1 VSSQPNTDSPPSVT
15 KEQETQKRP
24 RGKKLHSQDE
34 TLEKLSVVVRLGDRR
49 QIFDLALARRRE
61 AERRLRTLGTYAQEE
76 FDKKRLRTF
85 ARERFVAER
94 ELTHW
99 KHEYLL
105 HGFDGLL
112 PQDWIPLTE
121 KAQQRV
127 LERLAILGDMADA
140 ITITGDD
147 IYQLSRKY
155 EGERNFR
162 KAERLVRRYQI
173 DGVWGLAPE
182 RDPERM
188 HRRRNKVPPID
199 YAAATPEKRTE
210 ADRRLTLITPFIGRR
225 RIPNKELKTYAK
237 QHSTKEHSLSL
248 RTLRDWLARHKKWGI
263 AGLLPKEERSDK
275 GHPHNMS
282 MRMEDI
288 IAALRYSQMDIP
300 LHEVHRQA
308 CQRARLLGEPEPSD
322 WQVRYICDHILE
334 EVKLVAD
341 KRFGTFRSERRLT
354 YRFQFDGKVIIYQ
367 IDFTQVD
374 VLVRDIRRRG
384 YRGPSEEIRP
394 WLITCTESSSRL
406 ILSWLFTYNVPNSN
420 NIAAVIR
427 DALIVSDEKPY
438 GGIPHAIWVDQGKQL
453 ISHHIQRI
461 AQDLKIELKDGK
473 PNHPEDRGDPQ
484 ERGIE
489 ERLFGTIKTRLWSTV
504 LGYVH
509 SNTKERN
516 PNARAEFTI
525 TELVEKFR
533 TFVDEYHHKVHSETK
548 KTPLEF
554 WAENC
559 HAVGAEPR
567 ELDILLLVAATRVLT
582 KPSINYGNRR
592 YWHLDFAQIPVGSE
606 VEIRAQPDYMR
617 PDTIEVFYEKRWICS
632 AFAHDSVKGRAVTGK
647 QVLQAQR
654 QQMKRIKGTI
664 NEKKAVL
671 HNADLEI
678 KSQGP
683 IVLQNQPGEQP
694 SSSHQQSQGDLKE
707 SLAGRTTQTASS
719 QMPGKKYALPS
730 TKQRN
735 TSWDKA
741 LAASK
746 NKNKR
751 LQK

>member
-1 VSSQPNTDSPPSVT
+1 VNADQQFA
-15 KEQETQKRP
+15 KH
-24 RGKKLHSQDE
+24 L
-34 TLEKLSVVVRLGDRR
+34 RLGDRR
-49 QIFDLALARRRE
+49 LIFDLALARKRE
-61 AERRLRTLGTYAQEE
+61 AERRLKTLGIFAHEE
-76 FDKKRLRTF
+76 FDKKRLRIF
-85 ARERFVAER
+85 ARDRFVAER
-94 ELTHW
+94 ELAHW
-99 KHEYLL
+99 KHEYVL

-127 LERLAILGDMADA
+127 KQRLAILGELADA

-147 IYQLSRKY
+147 IYKLSRKY
-155 EGERNFR
+155 EGDRNFR

-188 HRRRNKVPPID
+188 HRPRNQIPPID
-199 YAAATPEKRTE
+199 DAAATPEKR
-210 ADRRLTLITPFIGRR
+210 
-225 RIPNKELKTYAK
+225 
-237 QHSTKEHSLSL
+237 
-248 RTLRDWLARHKKWGI
+248 
-263 AGLLPKEERSDK
+263 
-275 GHPHNMS
+275 
-282 MRMEDI
+282 
-288 IAALRYSQMDIP
+288 MDIP

-322 WQVRYICDHILE
+322 WQVRYICDRIPE
-334 EVKLVAD
+334 EVKPVAD
-341 KRFGTFRSERRLT
+341 KRFGTLRSERRLT

-406 ILSWLFTYNVPNSN
+406 VLSWLFTYHVPNSN

-473 PNHPEDRGDPQ
+473 PNRPEDRGDPQ

-559 HAVGAEPR
+559 HTVGAEPR
-567 ELDILLLVAATRVLT
+567 ELDVLLLVAATRVLA

-592 YWHLDFAQIPVGSE
+592 YW
-606 VEIRAQPDYMR
+606 
-617 PDTIEVFYEKRWICS
+617 
-632 AFAHDSVKGRAVTGK
+632 
-647 QVLQAQR
+647 
-654 QQMKRIKGTI
+654 
-664 NEKKAVL
+664 
-671 HNADLEI
+671 
-678 KSQGP
+678 
-683 IVLQNQPGEQP
+683 LQN
-694 SSSHQQSQGDLKE
+694 KE
-707 SLAGRTTQTASS
+707 IPRGT
-719 QMPGKKYALPS
+719 
-730 TKQRN
+730 
-735 TSWDKA
+735 
-741 LAASK
+741 
-746 NKNKR
+746 KR
-751 LQK
+751 LRLVKIRISVCRSKGARNDQYQ